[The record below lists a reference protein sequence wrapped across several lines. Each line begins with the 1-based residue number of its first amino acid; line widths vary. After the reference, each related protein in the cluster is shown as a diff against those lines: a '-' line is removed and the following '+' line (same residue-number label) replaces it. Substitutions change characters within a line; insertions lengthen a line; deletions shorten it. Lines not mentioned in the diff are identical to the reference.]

1 MPEKILRAIFVLL
14 FTVLGIVLSR
24 QGETVLALL
33 LPNSVLTETILGI
46 TFMSLAAMLFGGIFG
61 AIIGSFI
68 SPYLIKSL
76 FMFTSTVEKSLSA
89 MSTQDLIAGTLG
101 LFLGLIIANLVG
113 LAFGSVPYIGPYVS
127 VALSIILGYLGMHL
141 VVSKKSEL
149 AGWLHLHAEGSF
161 DKKKN
166 KDHHTGKLLDTNVI
180 IDGRVADIYRSG
192 FLEGPIIVPVF
203 VLEELQKIADSSDIL
218 KRNRGRRGLDILNH
232 MRKNSKDDVIIVTN
246 DFEDIS
252 EVDSKL
258 VKLAREK
265 NYKIVTN
272 DYNLNKVAQVDGV
285 KVLNI
290 NELAKSLRMSYL
302 PGDELDLELS
312 QKGQDSHQAVG
323 YLKDGTMVVVENA
336 KRYIGQTKKIE
347 IIRSLQTDAG
357 KMMFAKLVIE
367 QKKPVKQKTSVP
379 KKRTNGRSKTSAQH
393 EAELINLVN
402 KQ

>member
-272 DYNLNKVAQVDGV
+272 DYNLNKVAELQGV
-285 KVLNI
+285 AVLNI
-290 NELAKSLRMSYL
+290 NDLAIAVKPAVIPGEQIFVQLVKSGKEEGQGVAYL
-302 PGDELDLELS
+302 E
-312 QKGQDSHQAVG
+312 
-323 YLKDGTMVVVENA
+323 DGTMIVVENGSQC
-336 KRYIGQTKKIE
+336 IGQE
-347 IIRSLQTDAG
+347 VPVIITAVLQTSAG
-357 KMMFAKLVIE
+357 KMIFAKLE
-367 QKKPVKQKTSVP
+367 SD
-379 KKRTNGRSKTSAQH
+379 
-393 EAELINLVN
+393 E
-402 KQ
+402 

>member
-46 TFMSLAAMLFGGIFG
+46 TFMSLAAMLVGGIFG

-149 AGWLHLHAEGSF
+149 AGWLHLHAEESF

-272 DYNLNKVAQVDGV
+272 DYNLNKVAELQGV
-285 KVLNI
+285 AVLNI
-290 NELAKSLRMSYL
+290 NDLAIAVKPAVIPGEQIFVQLVKSGKEEGQGVAYL
-302 PGDELDLELS
+302 E
-312 QKGQDSHQAVG
+312 
-323 YLKDGTMVVVENA
+323 DGTMIVVENGSQC
-336 KRYIGQTKKIE
+336 IGKE
-347 IIRSLQTDAG
+347 VPVIITSVLQTSAG
-357 KMMFAKLVIE
+357 KMIFAKLE
-367 QKKPVKQKTSVP
+367 SD
-379 KKRTNGRSKTSAQH
+379 
-393 EAELINLVN
+393 E
-402 KQ
+402 

>member
-46 TFMSLAAMLFGGIFG
+46 TFMSLAAMLVGGIFG

-272 DYNLNKVAQVDGV
+272 DYNLNKVAELQGV
-285 KVLNI
+285 AVLNI
-290 NELAKSLRMSYL
+290 NDLAIAVKPAVIPGEQIFVQLVKSGKEEGLGVAYL
-302 PGDELDLELS
+302 E
-312 QKGQDSHQAVG
+312 
-323 YLKDGTMVVVENA
+323 DGTMIVVENGSQC
-336 KRYIGQTKKIE
+336 IGKE
-347 IIRSLQTDAG
+347 VPVIITSVLQTSAG
-357 KMMFAKLVIE
+357 KMIFAKLE
-367 QKKPVKQKTSVP
+367 SD
-379 KKRTNGRSKTSAQH
+379 
-393 EAELINLVN
+393 E
-402 KQ
+402 

>member
-101 LFLGLIIANLVG
+101 LFWGLIIANLVG

-272 DYNLNKVAQVDGV
+272 DYNLNKVAELQGV
-285 KVLNI
+285 AVLNI
-290 NELAKSLRMSYL
+290 NDLAIAVKPAVIPGEQIFVQLVKSGKEEGQGVAYL
-302 PGDELDLELS
+302 E
-312 QKGQDSHQAVG
+312 
-323 YLKDGTMVVVENA
+323 DGTMIVVENGSQC
-336 KRYIGQTKKIE
+336 IGKE
-347 IIRSLQTDAG
+347 VPVIITSVLQTSAG
-357 KMMFAKLVIE
+357 KMIFAKLE
-367 QKKPVKQKTSVP
+367 SD
-379 KKRTNGRSKTSAQH
+379 
-393 EAELINLVN
+393 E
-402 KQ
+402 

>member
-46 TFMSLAAMLFGGIFG
+46 TFMSLAAMLVGGIFG

-127 VALSIILGYLGMHL
+127 AALSIILGYLGMHL

-272 DYNLNKVAQVDGV
+272 DYNLNKVAELQGV
-285 KVLNI
+285 AVLNI
-290 NELAKSLRMSYL
+290 NDLAIAVKPAVIPGEQIFVQLVKSGKEEGQGVAYL
-302 PGDELDLELS
+302 E
-312 QKGQDSHQAVG
+312 
-323 YLKDGTMVVVENA
+323 DGTMIVVENGSQC
-336 KRYIGQTKKIE
+336 IGKE
-347 IIRSLQTDAG
+347 VPVIITSVLQTSAG
-357 KMMFAKLVIE
+357 KMIFAKLE
-367 QKKPVKQKTSVP
+367 SD
-379 KKRTNGRSKTSAQH
+379 
-393 EAELINLVN
+393 E
-402 KQ
+402 

>member
-46 TFMSLAAMLFGGIFG
+46 TFMSLAAMLVGGIFG

-272 DYNLNKVAQVDGV
+272 DYNLNKVAELQGV
-285 KVLNI
+285 AVLNI
-290 NELAKSLRMSYL
+290 NDLAIAVKPAVIPGEQIFVQLVKSGKEEGQGVAYL
-302 PGDELDLELS
+302 E
-312 QKGQDSHQAVG
+312 
-323 YLKDGTMVVVENA
+323 DGTMIVVENGSQC
-336 KRYIGQTKKIE
+336 IGKE
-347 IIRSLQTDAG
+347 VPVIITSLLQTSAG
-357 KMMFAKLVIE
+357 KMIFAKLE
-367 QKKPVKQKTSVP
+367 SD
-379 KKRTNGRSKTSAQH
+379 
-393 EAELINLVN
+393 E
-402 KQ
+402 

>member
-33 LPNSVLTETILGI
+33 LPNSVLTETILRI

-272 DYNLNKVAQVDGV
+272 DYNLNKVAELQGV
-285 KVLNI
+285 AVLNI
-290 NELAKSLRMSYL
+290 NDLAIAVKPAVIPGEQIFVQLVKSGKEEGQGVAYL
-302 PGDELDLELS
+302 E
-312 QKGQDSHQAVG
+312 
-323 YLKDGTMVVVENA
+323 DGTMIVVENGSQC
-336 KRYIGQTKKIE
+336 IGKE
-347 IIRSLQTDAG
+347 VPVIITSVLQTSAG
-357 KMMFAKLVIE
+357 KMIFAKLE
-367 QKKPVKQKTSVP
+367 SD
-379 KKRTNGRSKTSAQH
+379 
-393 EAELINLVN
+393 E
-402 KQ
+402 

>member
-46 TFMSLAAMLFGGIFG
+46 TFMSLAAMLVGGIFG

-218 KRNRGRRGLDILNH
+218 RRNRGRRGLDILNH

-258 VKLAREK
+258 VKLALEK

-272 DYNLNKVAQVDGV
+272 DYNLNKVAELQGV
-285 KVLNI
+285 AVLNI
-290 NELAKSLRMSYL
+290 NDLAIAVKPAVIPGEQIFVQLVKSGKEEGQGVAYL
-302 PGDELDLELS
+302 E
-312 QKGQDSHQAVG
+312 
-323 YLKDGTMVVVENA
+323 DGTMIVVENGSQC
-336 KRYIGQTKKIE
+336 IGKE
-347 IIRSLQTDAG
+347 VPVIITSVLQTSAG
-357 KMMFAKLVIE
+357 KMIFAKLE
-367 QKKPVKQKTSVP
+367 SD
-379 KKRTNGRSKTSAQH
+379 
-393 EAELINLVN
+393 E
-402 KQ
+402 

>member
-46 TFMSLAAMLFGGIFG
+46 TFMSLAATLVGGIFG

-272 DYNLNKVAQVDGV
+272 DYNLNKVAELQGV
-285 KVLNI
+285 AVLNI
-290 NELAKSLRMSYL
+290 NDLAIAVKPAVIPGEQIFVQLVKSGKEEGQGVAYL
-302 PGDELDLELS
+302 E
-312 QKGQDSHQAVG
+312 
-323 YLKDGTMVVVENA
+323 DGTMIVVENGSQC
-336 KRYIGQTKKIE
+336 IGKE
-347 IIRSLQTDAG
+347 VPVIITSVLQTSAG
-357 KMMFAKLVIE
+357 KMIFAKLE
-367 QKKPVKQKTSVP
+367 SD
-379 KKRTNGRSKTSAQH
+379 
-393 EAELINLVN
+393 E
-402 KQ
+402 

>member
-46 TFMSLAAMLFGGIFG
+46 TFMSLAAMLVGGIFG

-192 FLEGPIIVPVF
+192 FLEGPIIVPIF

-272 DYNLNKVAQVDGV
+272 DYNLNKVAELQGV
-285 KVLNI
+285 AVLNI
-290 NELAKSLRMSYL
+290 NDLAIAVKPAVIPGEQIFVQLVKSGKEEGQGVAYL
-302 PGDELDLELS
+302 E
-312 QKGQDSHQAVG
+312 
-323 YLKDGTMVVVENA
+323 DGTMIVVENGSQC
-336 KRYIGQTKKIE
+336 IGKE
-347 IIRSLQTDAG
+347 VPVIITSVLQTSAG
-357 KMMFAKLVIE
+357 KMIFAKLE
-367 QKKPVKQKTSVP
+367 SD
-379 KKRTNGRSKTSAQH
+379 
-393 EAELINLVN
+393 E
-402 KQ
+402 

>member
-265 NYKIVTN
+265 NYRIVTN
-272 DYNLNKVAQVDGV
+272 DYNLNKVAELQGV
-285 KVLNI
+285 AVLNI
-290 NELAKSLRMSYL
+290 NDLAIAVKPAVIPGEQIFVQLVKSGKEEGQGVAYL
-302 PGDELDLELS
+302 E
-312 QKGQDSHQAVG
+312 
-323 YLKDGTMVVVENA
+323 DGTMIVVENGSQC
-336 KRYIGQTKKIE
+336 IGKE
-347 IIRSLQTDAG
+347 VPVIITSVLQTSAG
-357 KMMFAKLVIE
+357 KMIFAKLE
-367 QKKPVKQKTSVP
+367 SD
-379 KKRTNGRSKTSAQH
+379 
-393 EAELINLVN
+393 E
-402 KQ
+402 

>member
-46 TFMSLAAMLFGGIFG
+46 TFMSLAAMLVGGIFG

-246 DFEDIS
+246 DFENIS

-272 DYNLNKVAQVDGV
+272 DYNLNKVAELQGV
-285 KVLNI
+285 AVLNI
-290 NELAKSLRMSYL
+290 NDLAIAVKPAVIPGEQIFVQLVKSGKEEGQGVAYL
-302 PGDELDLELS
+302 E
-312 QKGQDSHQAVG
+312 
-323 YLKDGTMVVVENA
+323 DGTMIVVENGSQC
-336 KRYIGQTKKIE
+336 IGKE
-347 IIRSLQTDAG
+347 VPVIITSVLQTSAG
-357 KMMFAKLVIE
+357 KMIFAKLE
-367 QKKPVKQKTSVP
+367 SD
-379 KKRTNGRSKTSAQH
+379 
-393 EAELINLVN
+393 E
-402 KQ
+402 

>member
-33 LPNSVLTETILGI
+33 LSNSVLTETILGI

-272 DYNLNKVAQVDGV
+272 DYNLNKVAELQGV
-285 KVLNI
+285 AVLNI
-290 NELAKSLRMSYL
+290 NDLAIAVKPAVIPGEQIFVQLVKSGKEEGQGVAYL
-302 PGDELDLELS
+302 E
-312 QKGQDSHQAVG
+312 
-323 YLKDGTMVVVENA
+323 DGTMIVVENGSQC
-336 KRYIGQTKKIE
+336 IGKE
-347 IIRSLQTDAG
+347 VPVIITSVLQTSAG
-357 KMMFAKLVIE
+357 KMIFAKLE
-367 QKKPVKQKTSVP
+367 SD
-379 KKRTNGRSKTSAQH
+379 
-393 EAELINLVN
+393 E
-402 KQ
+402 

>member
-46 TFMSLAAMLFGGIFG
+46 TFMSLAAMLVGGIFG

-166 KDHHTGKLLDTNVI
+166 KDHHTGKLLDTNV
-180 IDGRVADIYRSG
+180 
-192 FLEGPIIVPVF
+192 LEGPIIVHVF

-272 DYNLNKVAQVDGV
+272 DYNLNKVAELQGV
-285 KVLNI
+285 AVLNI
-290 NELAKSLRMSYL
+290 NDLAIAVKPAVIPGEQIFVQLVKSGKEEGQGVAYL
-302 PGDELDLELS
+302 E
-312 QKGQDSHQAVG
+312 
-323 YLKDGTMVVVENA
+323 DGTMIVVENGSQC
-336 KRYIGQTKKIE
+336 IGKE
-347 IIRSLQTDAG
+347 VPVIITSVLQTSAG
-357 KMMFAKLVIE
+357 KMIFAKLE
-367 QKKPVKQKTSVP
+367 SD
-379 KKRTNGRSKTSAQH
+379 
-393 EAELINLVN
+393 E
-402 KQ
+402 

>member
-46 TFMSLAAMLFGGIFG
+46 TFMSLAAMLVGGIFG

-141 VVSKKSEL
+141 VLSKKSEL

-272 DYNLNKVAQVDGV
+272 DYNLNKVAELQGV
-285 KVLNI
+285 AVLNI
-290 NELAKSLRMSYL
+290 NDLAIAVKPAVIPGEQIFVQLVKSGKEEGQGVAYL
-302 PGDELDLELS
+302 E
-312 QKGQDSHQAVG
+312 
-323 YLKDGTMVVVENA
+323 DGTMIVVENGSQC
-336 KRYIGQTKKIE
+336 IGKE
-347 IIRSLQTDAG
+347 VPVIITSVLQTSAG
-357 KMMFAKLVIE
+357 KMIFAKLE
-367 QKKPVKQKTSVP
+367 SD
-379 KKRTNGRSKTSAQH
+379 
-393 EAELINLVN
+393 E
-402 KQ
+402 

>member
-46 TFMSLAAMLFGGIFG
+46 TFMSLAAMLVGGIFG

-272 DYNLNKVAQVDGV
+272 DYNLNKVAELQGV
-285 KVLNI
+285 AVLNI
-290 NELAKSLRMSYL
+290 NDLAIAVKPAVIPGEQIFVQLVKSGKDEGQGVAYL
-302 PGDELDLELS
+302 E
-312 QKGQDSHQAVG
+312 
-323 YLKDGTMVVVENA
+323 DGTMIVVENGSQC
-336 KRYIGQTKKIE
+336 IGKE
-347 IIRSLQTDAG
+347 VPVIITSVLQTSAG
-357 KMMFAKLVIE
+357 KMIFAKLE
-367 QKKPVKQKTSVP
+367 SD
-379 KKRTNGRSKTSAQH
+379 
-393 EAELINLVN
+393 E
-402 KQ
+402 

>member
-46 TFMSLAAMLFGGIFG
+46 TFMSLAAMLVGGIFG

-272 DYNLNKVAQVDGV
+272 DYNLNKVAELQGV
-285 KVLNI
+285 AVLNI
-290 NELAKSLRMSYL
+290 NDLAIAVKPAVISGEQIFVQLVKSGKEEGQGVAYL
-302 PGDELDLELS
+302 E
-312 QKGQDSHQAVG
+312 
-323 YLKDGTMVVVENA
+323 DGTMIVVENGSQC
-336 KRYIGQTKKIE
+336 IGKE
-347 IIRSLQTDAG
+347 VPVIITSVLQTSAG
-357 KMMFAKLVIE
+357 KMIFAKLE
-367 QKKPVKQKTSVP
+367 SD
-379 KKRTNGRSKTSAQH
+379 
-393 EAELINLVN
+393 E
-402 KQ
+402 

>member
-246 DFEDIS
+246 DFEGIS

-272 DYNLNKVAQVDGV
+272 DYNLNKVAELQGV
-285 KVLNI
+285 AVLNI
-290 NELAKSLRMSYL
+290 NDLAIAVKPAVIPGEQIFVQLVKSGKEEGQGVAYL
-302 PGDELDLELS
+302 E
-312 QKGQDSHQAVG
+312 
-323 YLKDGTMVVVENA
+323 DGTMIVVENGSQC
-336 KRYIGQTKKIE
+336 IGKE
-347 IIRSLQTDAG
+347 VPVIITSVLQTSAG
-357 KMMFAKLVIE
+357 KMIFAKLE
-367 QKKPVKQKTSVP
+367 SD
-379 KKRTNGRSKTSAQH
+379 
-393 EAELINLVN
+393 E
-402 KQ
+402 

>member
-1 MPEKILRAIFVLL
+1 ML

-272 DYNLNKVAQVDGV
+272 DYNLNKVAELQGV
-285 KVLNI
+285 AVLNI
-290 NELAKSLRMSYL
+290 NDLAIAVKPAVIPGEQIFVQLVKSGKEEGQGVAYL
-302 PGDELDLELS
+302 E
-312 QKGQDSHQAVG
+312 
-323 YLKDGTMVVVENA
+323 DGTMIVVENGSQC
-336 KRYIGQTKKIE
+336 IGKE
-347 IIRSLQTDAG
+347 VPVIITSVLQTSAG
-357 KMMFAKLVIE
+357 K
-367 QKKPVKQKTSVP
+367 
-379 KKRTNGRSKTSAQH
+379 
-393 EAELINLVN
+393 
-402 KQ
+402 

>member
-46 TFMSLAAMLFGGIFG
+46 TFMSLAAMLVGGIFG

-272 DYNLNKVAQVDGV
+272 DYNLNKVA
-285 KVLNI
+285 
-290 NELAKSLRMSYL
+290 ELA
-302 PGDELDLELS
+302 
-312 QKGQDSHQAVG
+312 
-323 YLKDGTMVVVENA
+323 
-336 KRYIGQTKKIE
+336 
-347 IIRSLQTDAG
+347 
-357 KMMFAKLVIE
+357 
-367 QKKPVKQKTSVP
+367 
-379 KKRTNGRSKTSAQH
+379 GRCCSEHK
-393 EAELINLVN
+393 
-402 KQ
+402 

>member
-46 TFMSLAAMLFGGIFG
+46 TFMSLAAMLVGGIFG

-180 IDGRVADIYRSG
+180 IDGRVADIYGSG

-272 DYNLNKVAQVDGV
+272 DYNLNKVAELQGV
-285 KVLNI
+285 AVLNI
-290 NELAKSLRMSYL
+290 NDLAIAVKPAVIPGEQIFVQLVKSGKEEGQGVAYL
-302 PGDELDLELS
+302 E
-312 QKGQDSHQAVG
+312 
-323 YLKDGTMVVVENA
+323 DGTMIVVENGSQC
-336 KRYIGQTKKIE
+336 IGKE
-347 IIRSLQTDAG
+347 VPVIITSVLQTSAG
-357 KMMFAKLVIE
+357 KMIFAKLE
-367 QKKPVKQKTSVP
+367 SD
-379 KKRTNGRSKTSAQH
+379 
-393 EAELINLVN
+393 E
-402 KQ
+402 

>member
-33 LPNSVLTETILGI
+33 LPNSVLPETILGI
-46 TFMSLAAMLFGGIFG
+46 TFMSLAAMLVGGIFG

-258 VKLAREK
+258 VKLSREK

-272 DYNLNKVAQVDGV
+272 DYNLNKVAELQGV
-285 KVLNI
+285 AVLNI
-290 NELAKSLRMSYL
+290 NDLAIAVKPAVIPGEQIFVQLVKSGKEEGQGVAYL
-302 PGDELDLELS
+302 E
-312 QKGQDSHQAVG
+312 
-323 YLKDGTMVVVENA
+323 DGTMIVVENGSQC
-336 KRYIGQTKKIE
+336 IGKE
-347 IIRSLQTDAG
+347 VPVIITSVLQTSAG
-357 KMMFAKLVIE
+357 KMIFAKLE
-367 QKKPVKQKTSVP
+367 SD
-379 KKRTNGRSKTSAQH
+379 
-393 EAELINLVN
+393 E
-402 KQ
+402 

>member
-33 LPNSVLTETILGI
+33 LPNSVLPETILGI
-46 TFMSLAAMLFGGIFG
+46 TFMSLAAMLVGGIFG

-272 DYNLNKVAQVDGV
+272 DYNLNKVAELQGV
-285 KVLNI
+285 AVLNI
-290 NELAKSLRMSYL
+290 NDLAIAVKPAVIPGEQIFVQLVKSGKEEGQGVAYL
-302 PGDELDLELS
+302 E
-312 QKGQDSHQAVG
+312 
-323 YLKDGTMVVVENA
+323 DGTMIVVENGSQC
-336 KRYIGQTKKIE
+336 IGKE
-347 IIRSLQTDAG
+347 VPVIITSVLQTSAG
-357 KMMFAKLVIE
+357 KMIFAKLE
-367 QKKPVKQKTSVP
+367 SD
-379 KKRTNGRSKTSAQH
+379 
-393 EAELINLVN
+393 E
-402 KQ
+402 

>member
-101 LFLGLIIANLVG
+101 LFLGPHGFHAGAEYGQLG
-113 LAFGSVPYIGPYVS
+113 FGSVPYIGPYVS

-272 DYNLNKVAQVDGV
+272 DYNLNKVAELQGV
-285 KVLNI
+285 AVLNI
-290 NELAKSLRMSYL
+290 NDLAIAVKPAVIPGEQIFVQLVKSGKEEGQGVAYL
-302 PGDELDLELS
+302 E
-312 QKGQDSHQAVG
+312 
-323 YLKDGTMVVVENA
+323 DGTMIVVENGSQC
-336 KRYIGQTKKIE
+336 IGKE
-347 IIRSLQTDAG
+347 VPVIITSVLQTSAG
-357 KMMFAKLVIE
+357 KMIFAKLE
-367 QKKPVKQKTSVP
+367 SD
-379 KKRTNGRSKTSAQH
+379 
-393 EAELINLVN
+393 E
-402 KQ
+402 

>member
-33 LPNSVLTETILGI
+33 LTNSVLTETILGI
-46 TFMSLAAMLFGGIFG
+46 TFMSLAAMLVGGIFG

-89 MSTQDLIAGTLG
+89 MSTRDLIAGTLG

-141 VVSKKSEL
+141 GVSKKSEL

-272 DYNLNKVAQVDGV
+272 DYNLNKVAELQGV
-285 KVLNI
+285 AVLNI
-290 NELAKSLRMSYL
+290 NDLAIAVKPAVIPGEQIFVQLVKSGKEEGQGVAYL
-302 PGDELDLELS
+302 E
-312 QKGQDSHQAVG
+312 
-323 YLKDGTMVVVENA
+323 DGTMIVVENGSQC
-336 KRYIGQTKKIE
+336 IGKE
-347 IIRSLQTDAG
+347 VPVIITSVLQTSAG
-357 KMMFAKLVIE
+357 KMIFAKLE
-367 QKKPVKQKTSVP
+367 SD
-379 KKRTNGRSKTSAQH
+379 
-393 EAELINLVN
+393 E
-402 KQ
+402 

>member
-46 TFMSLAAMLFGGIFG
+46 TFMSLAAMLVGGIFG

-149 AGWLHLHAEGSF
+149 AGLLHLHAEGSF

-272 DYNLNKVAQVDGV
+272 DYNLNKVAELQGV
-285 KVLNI
+285 AVLNI
-290 NELAKSLRMSYL
+290 NDLAIAVKPAVIPGEQIFVQLVKSGKEEGQGVAYL
-302 PGDELDLELS
+302 E
-312 QKGQDSHQAVG
+312 
-323 YLKDGTMVVVENA
+323 DGTMIVVENGSQC
-336 KRYIGQTKKIE
+336 IGKE
-347 IIRSLQTDAG
+347 VPVIITSVLQTSAG
-357 KMMFAKLVIE
+357 KMIFAKLE
-367 QKKPVKQKTSVP
+367 SD
-379 KKRTNGRSKTSAQH
+379 
-393 EAELINLVN
+393 E
-402 KQ
+402 